1 MDLERGEYMLKSEE
15 IRAIREE
22 LDTACNGL
30 YEEAIGYKNHGDMGK
45 HKMAWTANLHLTN
58 AYLELMYAIDLLE
71 LMEAME

>member
-1 MDLERGEYMLKSEE
+1 MLKSEE

-58 AYLELMYAIDLLE
+58 AHLELMYAIDLLE